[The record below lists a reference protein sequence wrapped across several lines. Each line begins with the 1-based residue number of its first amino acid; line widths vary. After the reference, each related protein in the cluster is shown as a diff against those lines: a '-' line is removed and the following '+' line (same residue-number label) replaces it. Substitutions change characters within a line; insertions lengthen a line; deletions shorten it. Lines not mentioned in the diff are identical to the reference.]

1 MQCLPLPEIRLLF
14 LMIRMVKI
22 TNFAIF
28 VMIFI
33 KKLVRECIFSAA
45 SVMFAFI
52 LPMNAHAQLA
62 DKPTAQA
69 MVAKGVAAIQ
79 AEGWKA
85 LVEMT
90 APRKTYVDRD
100 LYLAV
105 YDLNGKCMAH
115 GQNSKQVA
123 KNLLAIKDPDGKEY
137 IRERVTLAKDQRAFW
152 QEYKFTN
159 PVTKAIQ
166 SKLAYCERVDD
177 LVVCGGIYK

>member
-1 MQCLPLPEIRLLF
+1 M
-14 LMIRMVKI
+14 
-22 TNFAIF
+22 
-28 VMIFI
+28 
-33 KKLVRECIFSAA
+33 KKMCRHVLSGAVALAALAMSSA
-45 SVMFAFI
+45 SW
-52 LPMNAHAQLA
+52 AQLA
-62 DKPTAQA
+62 DKAAAQA

-79 AEGWKA
+79 ADGWKA

-105 YDLNGKCMAH
+105 YDMNGKCQAH

-123 KNLLAIKDPDGKEY
+123 KNLIAVKDPDGKEY
-137 IRERVTLAKDQRAFW
+137 VRERVTLAQTQSSFW

-166 SKLAYCERVDD
+166 SKLAYCERSND
-177 LVVCGGIYK
+177 LIVCGGIYK

>member
-1 MQCLPLPEIRLLF
+1 M
-14 LMIRMVKI
+14 
-22 TNFAIF
+22 
-28 VMIFI
+28 
-33 KKLVRECIFSAA
+33 KLTIHNALRPALVLAMLAVHFTSA
-45 SVMFAFI
+45 
-52 LPMNAHAQLA
+52 AQLA
-62 DKPTAQA
+62 DKAAAQA

-105 YDLNGKCMAH
+105 YDMSGKCMAH

-123 KNLLAIKDPDGKEY
+123 KSLMTVKDPDGKEFV
-137 IRERVTLAKDQRAFW
+137 RERVTLAQNQPSFW

-177 LVVCGGIYK
+177 LIVCGGVYK

>member
-1 MQCLPLPEIRLLF
+1 MNLIKNLLNKCILSAVMVMAAMTLPL
-14 LMIRMVKI
+14 
-22 TNFAIF
+22 
-28 VMIFI
+28 
-33 KKLVRECIFSAA
+33 S
-45 SVMFAFI
+45 S
-52 LPMNAHAQLA
+52 HAQLA
-62 DKPTAQA
+62 DKAAAQA
-69 MVAKGVAAIQ
+69 MVAKGAAAIQ
-79 AEGWKA
+79 ADGWKA

-123 KNLLAIKDPDGKEY
+123 KKLLAVKDPDGKEY
-137 IRERVTLAKDQRAFW
+137 IRERVTLAKDQRSFW

-177 LVVCGGIYK
+177 LIVCGGIYK

>member
-1 MQCLPLPEIRLLF
+1 MH
-14 LMIRMVKI
+14 
-22 TNFAIF
+22 AS
-28 VMIFI
+28 
-33 KKLVRECIFSAA
+33 IFSAA
-45 SVMFAFI
+45 VAVI
-52 LPMNAHAQLA
+52 GLALPMSSQAQLA
-62 DKPTAQA
+62 DKAAAQA

-79 AEGWKA
+79 ADGWKA

-105 YDLNGKCMAH
+105 YDMNGKCMAH

-123 KNLLAIKDPDGKEY
+123 KKLLTVKDPDGKEY
-137 IRERVTLAKDQRAFW
+137 VRERVTLAKDQRSFW

-159 PVTKAIQ
+159 PVTKALQ

-177 LVVCGGIYK
+177 LIVCGGIYK

>member
-1 MQCLPLPEIRLLF
+1 MR
-14 LMIRMVKI
+14 
-22 TNFAIF
+22 AS
-28 VMIFI
+28 
-33 KKLVRECIFSAA
+33 IFSAA
-45 SVMFAFI
+45 VAVI
-52 LPMNAHAQLA
+52 GLALPMSSQAQLA
-62 DKPTAQA
+62 DKAAAQA

-79 AEGWKA
+79 ADGWKA

-105 YDLNGKCMAH
+105 YDMNGKCMAH

-123 KNLLAIKDPDGKEY
+123 KKLLTVKDPDGKEY
-137 IRERVTLAKDQRAFW
+137 VRERVTLAKDQRSFW

-159 PVTKAIQ
+159 PVTKALQ

-177 LVVCGGIYK
+177 LIVCGGIYK

>member
-1 MQCLPLPEIRLLF
+1 MQKMWRTALGLGVALVP
-14 LMIRMVKI
+14 V
-22 TNFAIF
+22 FAG
-28 VMIFI
+28 
-33 KKLVRECIFSAA
+33 
-45 SVMFAFI
+45 
-52 LPMNAHAQLA
+52 AQLA
-62 DKPTAQA
+62 DKAAAQA

-79 AEGWKA
+79 SEGWKA

-105 YDLNGKCMAH
+105 YDMQGKCMAH

-123 KNLLAIKDPDGKEY
+123 KSLMTVKDPDGKEFV
-137 IRERVTLAKDQRAFW
+137 RERVTLAQAQKSFW

-177 LVVCGGIYK
+177 LIVCGGIYK

>member
-1 MQCLPLPEIRLLF
+1 M
-14 LMIRMVKI
+14 
-22 TNFAIF
+22 
-28 VMIFI
+28 
-33 KKLVRECIFSAA
+33 KLTIHKALQPVLALAMLAVHFTSA
-45 SVMFAFI
+45 
-52 LPMNAHAQLA
+52 AQLA
-62 DKPTAQA
+62 DKAAAQA

-105 YDLNGKCMAH
+105 YDMSGKCMAH

-123 KNLLAIKDPDGKEY
+123 KSLMTVKDPDGKEFV
-137 IRERVTLAKDQRAFW
+137 RERVTLAQNQPSFW

-177 LVVCGGIYK
+177 LIVCGGVYK

>member
-1 MQCLPLPEIRLLF
+1 MHRF
-14 LMIRMVKI
+14 
-22 TNFAIF
+22 
-28 VMIFI
+28 
-33 KKLVRECIFSAA
+33 IFSAA
-45 SVMFAFI
+45 AALIGMA
-52 LPMNAHAQLA
+52 LPMSSQAQLA
-62 DKPTAQA
+62 DKAAAQA

-79 AEGWKA
+79 SEGWKA

-105 YDLNGKCMAH
+105 YDMNGKCMAH

-123 KNLLAIKDPDGKEY
+123 KKLLTVKDPDGKEFV
-137 IRERVTLAKDQRAFW
+137 RERVMLAKDQRSFW

-159 PVTKAIQ
+159 PVTKALQ

-177 LVVCGGIYK
+177 LIVCGGIYK

>member
-1 MQCLPLPEIRLLF
+1 MKMTIHKSLKPALLLAMAAVHF
-14 LMIRMVKI
+14 S
-22 TNFAIF
+22 
-28 VMIFI
+28 
-33 KKLVRECIFSAA
+33 SAA
-45 SVMFAFI
+45 QF
-52 LPMNAHAQLA
+52 A
-62 DKPTAQA
+62 DKAAAQA
-69 MVAKGVAAIQ
+69 MVTKGVAAIQ

-105 YDLNGKCMAH
+105 YDMSGKCMAH

-123 KNLLAIKDPDGKEY
+123 KSLMTVKDPDGKEFV
-137 IRERVTLAKDQRAFW
+137 RERVTLAQNQKTFW

-177 LVVCGGIYK
+177 LIVCGGIYK